1 MLCKRCNKRM
11 AVVFVSRMEKD
22 LQINEGYCLK
32 CAKELGIQQV
42 DQIIKN
48 MGLTDED
55 LDAMSEEMETLNQQ
69 LGLFPQEMDSQTTP
83 TFPPMFSG
91 MFQKKEGGEE
101 KEPKGKDKK
110 EQKKRKFLEQY
121 ATNLNRRHI
130 EGKLDPVIGR
140 STEIERML
148 RILNRRTKN
157 NPVLIGE
164 PGVGKTAVANALA
177 QKIVAGDVP
186 AKLLDKE
193 VYLLDL
199 TALVAG
205 TQFRGQFESRIKG
218 LISEVVALGNIILV
232 IDEVHNLVGTGE
244 GEGSMNAANIL
255 KPALANGEIQVVGAT
270 TLAEYRKYI
279 EKDAALERRFQPI
292 MVNEPSVE
300 ETVEILKGLRDVY
313 GAYHHV
319 HISDAMLTQ
328 AAVMSER
335 YITDRFLPDK
345 AIDLIDEA
353 SSGAA
358 IENVTQNQ
366 KLKLQFELA
375 AVRRK
380 IEQLDADDEEKMFE
394 ESAKLKSEQCR
405 LEQQLS
411 AFQDVAETTELTFDH
426 IAYVLELWTGIPATK
441 IKQQEFDKLNQL
453 KENLSKRIIGQDEA
467 INALCAAIKRRRVG
481 IGYNRSPVSFIFTGP
496 TGVGK
501 TELVRQLSLQLFD
514 STEALIR
521 VDMSEYMEKHSVSK
535 LIGAP
540 PGYVGYDDAGQL
552 TEKIRRKPYSVVLFD
567 EIEKAHP
574 DVLNIMLQMLDD
586 GKLTDA
592 QGRHINFENTII
604 VMTTNASAGMM
615 NTTGFNRDT
624 QTLEKEKATKALL
637 TFLRPE
643 FVNRIDEI
651 ISFAPLTKETVSKI
665 AVIMLSDLQKALS
678 DRDIALEYTDA
689 AVEHLVDKGFD
700 AKFGARSLKRVI
712 QKELEDQAAELIIS
726 SFDTPI
732 TRMHAD
738 VQGDKLIVTA
748 Q

>member
-11 AVVFVSRMEKD
+11 AVVFVSRMDKD
-22 LQINEGYCLK
+22 GQVNEGYCLK
-32 CAKELGIQQV
+32 CAKDLGIQQV

-55 LDAMSEEMETLNQQ
+55 LDAMSEEMENLNQQ
-69 LGLFPQEMDSQTTP
+69 MGLFPDEMDSQTTP

-91 MFQKKEGGEE
+91 MFQKKEAGEE
-101 KEPKGKDKK
+101 KEPKNKDQKA
-110 EQKKRKFLEQY
+110 QKKRKFLEQY
-121 ATNLNRRHI
+121 ATNLNRRHL

-140 STEIERML
+140 KSEIERML

-177 QKIVAGDVP
+177 QKIVAGEVP
-186 AKLLDKE
+186 AKLLGKE

-218 LISEVVALGNIILV
+218 LIGEVVELGNIILV

-244 GEGSMNAANIL
+244 SEGSMNAANIL

-270 TLAEYRKYI
+270 TLSEYRKYI

-358 IENVTQNQ
+358 IENVSQNQ

-375 AVRRK
+375 DIRRRLEALDTED
-380 IEQLDADDEEKMFE
+380 EQKMFE
-394 ESAKLKSEQCR
+394 ESARLKSEQCR
-405 LEQQLS
+405 LEQQLL
-411 AFQDVAETTELTFDH
+411 AFQDIPENTELTFDH

-453 KENLSKRIIGQDEA
+453 KENLSK
-467 INALCAAIKRRRVG
+467 
-481 IGYNRSPVSFIFTGP
+481 FH
-496 TGVGK
+496 
-501 TELVRQLSLQLFD
+501 LQ
-514 STEALIR
+514 
-521 VDMSEYMEKHSVSK
+521 
-535 LIGAP
+535 
-540 PGYVGYDDAGQL
+540 
-552 TEKIRRKPYSVVLFD
+552 RK
-567 EIEKAHP
+567 
-574 DVLNIMLQMLDD
+574 
-586 GKLTDA
+586 
-592 QGRHINFENTII
+592 
-604 VMTTNASAGMM
+604 
-615 NTTGFNRDT
+615 
-624 QTLEKEKATKALL
+624 
-637 TFLRPE
+637 
-643 FVNRIDEI
+643 
-651 ISFAPLTKETVSKI
+651 
-665 AVIMLSDLQKALS
+665 
-678 DRDIALEYTDA
+678 
-689 AVEHLVDKGFD
+689 
-700 AKFGARSLKRVI
+700 
-712 QKELEDQAAELIIS
+712 
-726 SFDTPI
+726 
-732 TRMHAD
+732 
-738 VQGDKLIVTA
+738 
-748 Q
+748 

>member
-11 AVVFVSRMEKD
+11 AVVFVSRMDKD
-22 LQINEGYCLK
+22 GQVNEGYCLK
-32 CAKELGIQQV
+32 CAKDLGIQQV

-48 MGLTDED
+48 MGLSDED
-55 LDAMSEEMETLNQQ
+55 LDAMSEEMETLQQQ
-69 LGLFPQEMDSQTTP
+69 LGLFPQEMDGQSAP
-83 TFPPMFSG
+83 AFPPMLSG
-91 MFQKKEGGEE
+91 MFSKNEDAADKDDKK
-101 KEPKGKDKK
+101 KDKK

-121 ATNLNRRHI
+121 ATNLNRKHI

-140 STEIERML
+140 KMEIERML

-218 LISEVVALGNIILV
+218 LVAEVVALGNIILV

-292 MVNEPSVE
+292 MVGEPSIE

-328 AAVMSER
+328 AAIMSER
-335 YITDRFLPDK
+335 YITERFLPDK
-345 AIDLIDEA
+345 AIDLLDEA

-358 IENVTQNQ
+358 IENVAQNQ

-375 AVRRK
+375 NVRRQ
-380 IEQLDADDEEKMFE
+380 IEALDTEDEQKMFE

-405 LEQQLS
+405 LEQQLTD
-411 AFQDVAETTELTFDH
+411 FEDVAETTELTFDH

-453 KENLSKRIIGQDEA
+453 KQNLSARIIGQDEA
-467 INALCAAIKRRRVG
+467 IDALCAAIKRRRVG
-481 IGYNRSPVSFIFTGP
+481 IGYNRSPISFIFTGP

-624 QTLEKEKATKALL
+624 SVLEKEKATKALL

-651 ISFAPLTKETVSKI
+651 ITFAPLSKATAVKI
-665 AVIMLSDLQKALS
+665 AEIMLGDLKKALLE
-678 DRDIALEYTDA
+678 RDITLEYTNE
-689 AVEHLVDKGFD
+689 AVAYLVDKGFD
-700 AKFGARSLKRVI
+700 AKFGARSLKRTI
-712 QKELEDQAAELIIS
+712 QKELEDQAAECIIS
-726 SFDTPI
+726 AYEHPI
-732 TRMHAD
+732 SKISAD
-738 VQGDKLIVTA
+738 VRDGKLTVDA

>member
-11 AVVFVSRMEKD
+11 AVVFVSRMEADK
-22 LQINEGYCLK
+22 QVNEGYCLK
-32 CAKELGIQQV
+32 CAKDLGIQQV

-48 MGLTDED
+48 MGLTEED
-55 LDAMSEEMETLNQQ
+55 LEVMSEEMEAINQQ
-69 LGLFPQEMDSQTTP
+69 MGLFPDEMDSQTTP

-91 MFQKKEGGEE
+91 MFQKSEKDASADKKGGKKEG
-101 KEPKGKDKK
+101 
-110 EQKKRKFLEQY
+110 KKRKFLEQY
-121 ATNLNRRHI
+121 ATNLNRKAT

-140 STEIERML
+140 AAQIERMV
-148 RILNRRTKN
+148 RILGRRTKN

-164 PGVGKTAVANALA
+164 PGVGKTAIANALA
-177 QKIVAGDVP
+177 QKLVSGDVP
-186 AKLLDKE
+186 AKLLGKE

-218 LISEVVALGNIILV
+218 LISEVVELGNIILV

-255 KPALANGEIQVVGAT
+255 KPALANGEIQVIGAT
-270 TLAEYRKYI
+270 TLSEYRKYI

-292 MVNEPSVE
+292 MVPEPSVE
-300 ETVEILKGLRDVY
+300 DTVEILKGLRDVY

-319 HISDAMLTQ
+319 HISDALLVQ
-328 AAVMSER
+328 AAQMSER

-358 IENVTQNQ
+358 IENVSHNQ
-366 KLKLQFELA
+366 KLKLKFELA
-375 AVRRK
+375 NVRRQMDALDTED
-380 IEQLDADDEEKMFE
+380 EQKMFE
-394 ESAKLKSEQCR
+394 RSATLKSEQYR

-411 AFQDVAETTELTFDH
+411 ELSEVPETIELTFDH

-441 IKQQEFDKLNQL
+441 IKQQEFDKLQQL
-453 KENLSKRIIGQDEA
+453 KGKLKERIIGQDAA
-467 INALCAAIKRRRVG
+467 IDALCAAIKRRRVG
-481 IGYNRSPVSFIFTGP
+481 IGYNRSPISFIFTGP

-592 QGRHINFENTII
+592 QGRVINFENTII

-615 NTTGFNRDT
+615 NTTGFNRQSD
-624 QTLEKEKATKALL
+624 QLEKEKATKALL

-651 ISFAPLTKETVSKI
+651 ITFASLSRENVGEI
-665 AVIMLSDLQKALS
+665 ARIMLGDLTRSLAE
-678 DRDIALEYTDA
+678 RDITLRYSDA
-689 AVEHLVDKGFD
+689 VVSFLAERGFD
-700 AKFGARSLKRVI
+700 AKFGARSLKRTI
-712 QKELEDQAAELIIS
+712 QKELEDKAAEIIIS
-726 SFDTPI
+726 CFDKSI
-732 TRMHAD
+732 SQMDAD
-738 VQGDKLIVTA
+738 IKEGELVLTSR
-748 Q
+748 

>member
-11 AVVFVSRMEKD
+11 AVVFVSRMDKEG
-22 LQINEGYCLK
+22 QVNEGYCLK
-32 CAKELGIQQV
+32 CAKDLGIQQV

-55 LDAMSEEMETLNQQ
+55 LDAMSDEMETLQQQ
-69 LGLFPQEMDSQTTP
+69 LGLFPQEADGQSAP
-83 TFPPMFSG
+83 AFPPMMSG
-91 MFQKKEGGEE
+91 MFSQKEQGADKEN
-101 KEPKGKDKK
+101 KKDKK

-121 ATNLNRRHI
+121 ATNLNRKHK

-140 STEIERML
+140 KMEIERML

-319 HISDAMLTQ
+319 HISDAMLSQ
-328 AAVMSER
+328 AAIMSER
-335 YITDRFLPDK
+335 YITERFLPDK

-358 IENVTQNQ
+358 IENVAQNQ

-375 AVRRK
+375 NIRRQ
-380 IEQLDADDEEKMFE
+380 IEALDTEDEEKMFE
-394 ESAKLKSEQCR
+394 QSAKLKSEQCR
-405 LEQQLS
+405 LEQQLTE
-411 AFQDVAETTELTFDH
+411 FQDVAETTELTFDH

-453 KENLSKRIIGQDEA
+453 KENLSSRIIGQDEA

-481 IGYNRSPVSFIFTGP
+481 IGYNRSPISFIFTGP

-615 NTTGFNRDT
+615 NTTGFNRDS
-624 QTLEKEKATKALL
+624 QSLEKEKATKALL

-651 ISFAPLTKETVSKI
+651 ITFAPLSKETAEKI
-665 AVIMLSDLQKALS
+665 AEIMLGDLQKALS
-678 DRDIALEYTDA
+678 ERDITLKYSKE
-689 AVEHLVDKGFD
+689 AVSYLVEKGFD
-700 AKFGARSLKRVI
+700 AKFGARSLKRTI
-712 QKELEDQAAELIIS
+712 QKELEDKAAECIIS
-726 SFDTPI
+726 AYEHPI
-732 TRMHAD
+732 HSICAD
-738 VQGDKLIVTA
+738 VQEDKLVVTA

>member
-1 MLCKRCNKRM
+1 MLCKKCNKRM

-22 LQINEGYCLK
+22 GQVNEGYCLK
-32 CAKELGIQQV
+32 CAKDLGIQQV

-69 LGLFPQEMDSQTTP
+69 LGLFPENMDGQSAP
-83 TFPPMFSG
+83 AFPPMG
-91 MFQKKEGGEE
+91 MFAPKKDAES
-101 KEPKGKDKK
+101 PKDKK
-110 EQKKRKFLEQY
+110 GNKQEQKKRKFLEQY
-121 ATNLNRRHI
+121 ATNLNRKAT

-140 STEIERML
+140 KMEIDRML

-218 LISEVVALGNIILV
+218 LISEVVELGNIILV

-255 KPALANGEIQVVGAT
+255 KPALANGEIQVIGAT

-292 MVNEPSVE
+292 IVNEPGIE

-319 HISDAMLTQ
+319 HISDALLTQ

-335 YITDRFLPDK
+335 YITERFLPDK

-366 KLKLQFELA
+366 KLKIQFELA

-380 IEQLDADDEEKMFE
+380 LDTLDTEDEQKMFE
-394 ESAKLKSEQCR
+394 ESARLKSEQCR
-405 LEQQLS
+405 LEQQL
-411 AFQDVAETTELTFDH
+411 AEYKDVPEVTELTFDH

-441 IKQQEFDKLNQL
+441 IKQQEFDKLNTL
-453 KENLSKRIIGQDEA
+453 RDRLRERIIGQDAA
-467 INALCAAIKRRRVG
+467 IDALCAAIKRRRVG
-481 IGYNRSPVSFIFTGP
+481 IGYNHSPISFIFTGP

-501 TELVRQLSLQLFD
+501 TELVKQLSLQLFD

-615 NTTGFNRDT
+615 NTTGFNRNT
-624 QTLEKEKATKALL
+624 EQLEKEKATKALL

-643 FVNRIDEI
+643 FVNRVDEI
-651 ISFAPLTKETVSKI
+651 IPFAALSRDTVRNI
-665 AVIMLSDLQKALS
+665 ATIMLGDLQKGLS
-678 DRDIALEYTDA
+678 DRDIVLEYNDA
-689 AVEHLVDKGFD
+689 VVDYLAEKGFD
-700 AKFGARSLKRVI
+700 AKFGARSLKRTI

-726 SFDTPI
+726 HFDTAIHTMRAEI
-732 TRMHAD
+732 TE
-738 VQGDKLIVTA
+738 GKLIVTIVK
-748 Q
+748 